1 MMNIG
6 DKVLMNEIKWNTIQR
21 GSKAKISSE
30 TFQENSYVG
39 RTAWSPSSQASV
51 PALNPSPQT
60 VDPDRDRSGL
70 NLNCSS
76 SFSN

>member
-1 MMNIG
+1 MSQTFGKMVEDQLLDSYKG
-6 DKVLMNEIKWNTIQR
+6 FPFLLEVTNE
-21 GSKAKISSE
+21 
-30 TFQENSYVG
+30 YVG

-51 PALNPSPQT
+51 LALNPSPQT

>member
-1 MMNIG
+1 M
-6 DKVLMNEIKWNTIQR
+6 K
-21 GSKAKISSE
+21 KA
-30 TFQENSYVG
+30 NRLCLVPDLDVMYVG